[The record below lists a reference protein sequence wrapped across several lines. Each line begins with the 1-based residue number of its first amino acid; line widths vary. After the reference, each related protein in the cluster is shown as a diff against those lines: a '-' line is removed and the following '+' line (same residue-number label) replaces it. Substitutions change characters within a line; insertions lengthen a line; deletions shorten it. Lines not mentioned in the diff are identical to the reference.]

1 MSEYYASIPLLEW
14 LLIPWLLILLACL
27 TCRLDV
33 ACWSIPEQLTLA
45 GHLPLVFEVAS
56 WRVAVVRV
64 PRARVRMRALNILL
78 SVEDDCCCLRG
89 SGYLL

>member
-1 MSEYYASIPLLEW
+1 M
-14 LLIPWLLILLACL
+14 
-27 TCRLDV
+27 
-33 ACWSIPEQLTLA
+33 
-45 GHLPLVFEVAS
+45 FEVAS

-78 SVEDDCCCLRG
+78 SVKDDCCCLEG